1 MVKKLLWKFAGF
13 MYGRNGG
20 DQLYLAS
27 GILLFIL
34 LVLQLFLESTLWS
47 VFSMALVIWSLYR
60 FFSKNILAR
69 QAENQKFMK
78 YFTLAKAK
86 GNKIIRRVKDIQT
99 HRYRQCDHCETTL
112 RLPRRR
118 GTHKARCPRCQN
130 LVEVKILL

>member
-13 MYGRNGG
+13 MYGRHGV

-34 LVLQLFLESTLWS
+34 LILQIFIESSLLNLL
-47 VFSMALVIWSLYR
+47 SMGLVIWTFYR
-60 FFSKNILAR
+60 FFSKKIPAR

-78 YFTLAKAK
+78 FFNLVKSK
-86 GNKIIRRVKDIQT
+86 MNKLVRRVKEVPT

-112 RLPRRR
+112 RLPRKR
-118 GTHKARCPRCQN
+118 GTHKARCPRCQH
-130 LVEVKILL
+130 LVEVKIII